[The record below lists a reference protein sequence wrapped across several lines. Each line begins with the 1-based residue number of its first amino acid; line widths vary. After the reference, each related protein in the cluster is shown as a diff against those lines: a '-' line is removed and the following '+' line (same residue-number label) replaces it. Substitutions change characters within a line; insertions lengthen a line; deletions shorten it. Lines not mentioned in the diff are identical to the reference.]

1 MKKAKVV
8 TCCRWTSIG
17 SMLQSFALKRVLSS
31 EKCDSIILANCNDV
45 NFGEVKIHSIKS
57 CFKRI
62 FEILNKNNKKRSY
75 EKRMAFINKYI
86 SIEYF
91 ENYDLLQ
98 EKSENDTIDF
108 YIAGSDQVWN
118 PDNCNP
124 LFFLDFVQNKKCIS
138 YAASMGKSQ
147 IPDDKVKVIEKY
159 LKKFEFISVREQS
172 CADILK
178 PLTDKE
184 IIVNID
190 PTFLIDCDEWRNIS
204 RKYECHKL
212 KKSYILLYM
221 LYWDNSC
228 RKKIKEL
235 KKKTGMPVYA
245 ISNGLSGVYADKVFY
260 DVGVE
265 EFLWLIDNAEYVV
278 TSSFH
283 GVALSIIFN
292 KKFSAVINPSMP
304 ARIESVMKLLSVP
317 KVEIEDL
324 SETDLFDYNKINKA
338 IRNEHERSIEYLR
351 KAMN

>member
-8 TCCRWTSIG
+8 TYCTWTSIG
-17 SMLQSFALKRVLSS
+17 SMLQSYALKIVLTKEECNS
-31 EKCDSIILANCNDV
+31 SIILKNSDNQ
-45 NFGEVKIHSIKS
+45 FEKIKVHSFKS
-57 CFKRI
+57 LIKRI
-62 FEILNKNNKKRSY
+62 FELLNGKKKNELYKKRMRFL
-75 EKRMAFINKYI
+75 EKYI
-86 SIEYF
+86 SVEGF
-91 ENYDLLQ
+91 ENYSDIQ
-98 EKSENDTIDF
+98 SNSDNDDTDI

-124 LFFLDFVQNKKCIS
+124 LFFLDFVQKKKCIS

-147 IPDDKVKVIEKY
+147 IPDDKAKIIEKY

-172 CADILK
+172 CADALK

-184 IIVNID
+184 ITVNID

-204 RKYECHKL
+204 RKYESYKL

-228 RKKIKEL
+228 KKKIKEL
-235 KKKTGMPVYA
+235 KKKTGMPIYA

-265 EFLWLIDNAEYVV
+265 EFLWLVDNAEYVV

-317 KVEIEDL
+317 KVEIADL
-324 SETDLFDYNKINKA
+324 SETDLFDYNKINKS
-338 IRNEHERSIEYLR
+338 ISNEHERSIEYLR